1 MTKDYSLNGD
11 AARRALESEAANPA
25 WFRPEVDPAEIRV
38 LMAKSDMRL
47 RCVIRSFGWALCWS
61 LQA

>member
-38 LMAKSDMRL
+38 LMAKSACD
-47 RCVIRSFGWALCWS
+47 CA
-61 LQA
+61 A